1 MVKFLVL
8 QIKMGKIT
16 IENVPEKYR
25 EAVASELGVTLQS
38 ENSEPTTE
46 ET

>member
-16 IENVPEKYR
+16 IDDVPDKYK
-25 EAVASELGVTLQS
+25 EAVQAELAK
-38 ENSEPTTE
+38 
-46 ET
+46 

>member
-16 IENVPEKYR
+16 IDDVPQKYIND
-25 EAVASELGVTLQS
+25 VLNEL
-38 ENSEPTTE
+38 NK
-46 ET
+46 